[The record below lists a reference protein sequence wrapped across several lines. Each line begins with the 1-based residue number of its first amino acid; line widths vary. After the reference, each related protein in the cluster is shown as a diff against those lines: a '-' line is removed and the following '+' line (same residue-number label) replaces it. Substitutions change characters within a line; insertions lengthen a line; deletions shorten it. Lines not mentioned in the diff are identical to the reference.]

1 MTLVSPLFPA
11 PDVSV
16 VIPARDEAQ
25 SIGALIAEIA
35 EALSGIRHEIVV
47 VDDGSTDGTAARVA
61 ELAGR
66 MAQIRCLR
74 HASSCGQSAAI
85 RTGVQAARASI
96 IATLDADGQNPPAE
110 LPRLVAPFLSAAPDR
125 TLGLVQG
132 QRVGR
137 RDTGWKKIGSRLANA
152 IRGALL
158 KDGVRD
164 SGCGLKAFPREV
176 YLMLPYFD
184 HIHRFMPAMVQRE
197 GLRIVTVDVAH
208 RPRMAGRSK
217 YGNLQRALVGI
228 VDLAGAAWLLRRR
241 RLPRVEVVQP
251 LAASPRNEEAKTLAF
266 AAQGHRAP
274 PDARAP
280 GAESGLASET
290 ARLNLTRP

>member
-1 MTLVSPLFPA
+1 MTLVSPRFPA
-11 PDVSV
+11 LEVTV

-25 SIGALIAEIA
+25 SIGTLIAEIA

-47 VDDGSTDGTAARVA
+47 VDDGSTDDTSGRVA

-66 MAQIRCLR
+66 MPDLRCLR
-74 HASSCGQSAAI
+74 HTASCGQSAAI
-85 RTGVQAARASI
+85 RTGVHAARGTVV
-96 IATLDADGQNPPAE
+96 ATLDADGQNPPAE
-110 LPRLVAPFLSAAPDR
+110 LPRLVAPFLCAAPDR

-137 RDTGWKKIGSRLANA
+137 RDTGWKKAGSRLANA
-152 IRGALL
+152 IRGGLL

-197 GLRIVTVDVAH
+197 GLRVQTVDVAH
-208 RPRMAGRSK
+208 RPRVAGRSK

-228 VDLAGAAWLLRRR
+228 VDLAGAAWLMRRR
-241 RLPRVEVVQP
+241 RLPRVEAVRPAAAVP
-251 LAASPRNEEAKTLAF
+251 LAA
-266 AAQGHRAP
+266 
-274 PDARAP
+274 
-280 GAESGLASET
+280 AED
-290 ARLNLTRP
+290 TRPPATPGLRTLRAQSPAGKAGGA